1 MDDQRLAF
9 FTTIEDQGGVIVK
22 ETPKF
27 DLDLYI
33 QNYQGRTRFE
43 RLFHIGRSSVPLCV
57 DALKAAV
64 QEAKAGRDILRYQMA
79 VNSLFQAAP
88 NEPEALLDKAWLEAQ
103 AKENRD
109 TTINLQAELQGYKN
123 NLIKES
129 IRMGNEDLGK
139 HFEAIGDL
147 EAAMDSFWKMRP
159 DVSST
164 EQLVD
169 IGKLLVRVAIE
180 RHDWKSVSNHLSKHV
195 NSANDSDPK
204 AKALK
209 TYSRIANG
217 IAALGQE
224 RYKEAAF
231 SFVEASS
238 DVAPEVYNQIAS
250 PNDVAIYGG
259 LLALATMD
267 RHELQVNLLDNDS
280 FREFLQREPHIR
292 RAITQFVNGR
302 YAACIEILESYRPDY
317 LLDIYLQKHV
327 PKLYA
332 DIRTKSIVQYLK
344 PFSCVRLDT
353 MQKAFNGPGPS
364 IEDELSTMIKDGKLK
379 ARIDAINK
387 SVMPLS
393 TNSRQQMQSYALQ
406 TFENYE
412 KQALDRIRRMNIIAA
427 DLEVKGSRKP
437 GAMNDIP
444 LSMAMEDAGGLA

>member
-1 MDDQRLAF
+1 MDDRKLVF
-9 FTTIEDQGGVIVK
+9 FTSIEDQGGVIVK

-33 QNYQGRTRFE
+33 QNYKGRTRFE

-64 QEAKAGRDILRYQMA
+64 QEAKAGKDILRYQMA
-79 VNSLFQAAP
+79 VNSLFQAAR
-88 NEPEALLDKAWLEAQ
+88 NEPEALLDKAWLDAK
-103 AKENRD
+103 AKENRE
-109 TTINLQAELQGYKN
+109 TTLHLQAELQGYKN

-139 HFEAIGDL
+139 HFEAIGDV
-147 EAAMDSFWKMRP
+147 EAAMDSYWKMRP

-180 RHDWKSVSNHLSKHV
+180 RHDWKSVANHLSKHV

-209 TYSRIANG
+209 TYARIANG

-231 SFVEASS
+231 SFVEANS
-238 DVAPEVYNQIAS
+238 DVSPEVYNQIAS

-267 RHELQVNLLDNDS
+267 RHELQAHLLDNDS

-364 IEDELSTMIKDGKLK
+364 IEDELFTMIKDGKLN

-393 TNSRQQMQSYALQ
+393 TDSRQQMQSYALH
-406 TFENYE
+406 TFEDYE
-412 KQALDRIRRMNIIAA
+412 KQALDRIRRMNIMAA
-427 DLEVKGSRKP
+427 DLEVKGTRKP
-437 GAMNDIP
+437 GSMNDIP
-444 LSMAMEDAGGLA
+444 MGMAMEGAGDLA

>member
-1 MDDQRLAF
+1 MYLR
-9 FTTIEDQGGVIVK
+9 GSPK
-22 ETPKF
+22 EKVTRKSDNYDTNPVHF
-27 DLDLYI
+27 CYSI
-33 QNYQGRTRFE
+33 Q
-43 RLFHIGRSSVPLCV
+43 
-57 DALKAAV
+57 
-64 QEAKAGRDILRYQMA
+64 
-79 VNSLFQAAP
+79 
-88 NEPEALLDKAWLEAQ
+88 
-103 AKENRD
+103 
-109 TTINLQAELQGYKN
+109 
-123 NLIKES
+123 
-129 IRMGNEDLGK
+129 MGNEDLGK
-139 HFEAIGDL
+139 HFEAIGDV
-147 EAAMDSFWKMRP
+147 EAAMDSYWKMRP

-180 RHDWKSVSNHLSKHV
+180 RHDWKSVANHLSKHV

-209 TYSRIANG
+209 TYARIANG

-231 SFVEASS
+231 SFVEANS
-238 DVAPEVYNQIAS
+238 DVSPEVYNQIAS

-267 RHELQVNLLDNDS
+267 RHELQAHLLDNDS

-364 IEDELSTMIKDGKLK
+364 IEDELFTMIKDGKLN

-387 SVMPLS
+387 VCHVTSLFLQFIKYLFADQTSPSFKSRSCHSPPTLDSKCSHTPS
-393 TNSRQQMQSYALQ
+393 TRLRTTKSKPS
-406 TFENYE
+406 T
-412 KQALDRIRRMNIIAA
+412 
-427 DLEVKGSRKP
+427 GS
-437 GAMNDIP
+437 GA
-444 LSMAMEDAGGLA
+444 

>member
-1 MDDQRLAF
+1 MPPGQSENHDTKLMHFCDF
-9 FTTIEDQGGVIVK
+9 F
-22 ETPKF
+22 
-27 DLDLYI
+27 L
-33 QNYQGRTRFE
+33 
-43 RLFHIGRSSVPLCV
+43 
-57 DALKAAV
+57 
-64 QEAKAGRDILRYQMA
+64 QMG
-79 VNSLFQAAP
+79 
-88 NEPEALLDKAWLEAQ
+88 
-103 AKENRD
+103 
-109 TTINLQAELQGYKN
+109 T
-123 NLIKES
+123 
-129 IRMGNEDLGK
+129 EDLGK
-139 HFEAIGDL
+139 HFQSIGDV
-147 EAAMDSFWKMRP
+147 EAAMDSFWKMRTE
-159 DVSST
+159 VSST

-180 RHDWKSVSNHLSKHV
+180 RRDWKSIGSHLKPLNMV
-195 NSANDSDPK
+195 NDSDPK

-209 TYSRIANG
+209 TYSKIANG

-231 SFVEASS
+231 CFVEASS
-238 DVAPEVYNQIAS
+238 GVPPEIYNQIAS

-267 RHELQVNLLDNDS
+267 RHELQANLLDNDS

-364 IEDELSTMIKDGKLK
+364 IEDELFTMIKDGKLN

-387 SVMPLS
+387 VCSHLPLFVQCS
-393 TNSRQQMQSYALQ
+393 AVSSCSPDFFVQQQSLSPQFPQTLDSKCSQRHSRPWR
-406 TFENYE
+406 TTRN
-412 KQALDRIRRMNIIAA
+412 
-427 DLEVKGSRKP
+427 KP
-437 GAMNDIP
+437 LTESGA
-444 LSMAMEDAGGLA
+444 

>member
-1 MDDQRLAF
+1 MDDRKLAF
-9 FTTIEDQGGVIVK
+9 FTAIEDQGGVIVK

-33 QNYQGRTRFE
+33 QNYKGRTRFE
-43 RLFHIGRSSVPLCV
+43 RLLHIGRSSVPLCV
-57 DALKAAV
+57 DALTAAV
-64 QEAKAGRDILRYQMA
+64 QEAKAGSDILRYQMA

-88 NEPEALLDKAWLEAQ
+88 NEPEAILDKTWMESKE
-103 AKENRD
+103 KENRD
-109 TTINLQAELQGYKN
+109 TTAHLQAELQSYKN
-123 NLIKES
+123 NMIKES
-129 IRMGNEDLGK
+129 IRMGTEDLGK
-139 HFEAIGDL
+139 HFQSIGDV
-147 EAAMDSFWKMRP
+147 EAAMDSFWKMRTE
-159 DVSST
+159 VSST

-180 RHDWKSVSNHLSKHV
+180 RRDWKSIGSHLKPLNMV
-195 NSANDSDPK
+195 NDSDPK

-209 TYSRIANG
+209 TYSKIANG

-231 SFVEASS
+231 CFVEASS
-238 DVAPEVYNQIAS
+238 GVPPEIYNQIAS

-267 RHELQVNLLDNDS
+267 RHELQANLLDNDS

-364 IEDELSTMIKDGKLK
+364 IEDELFTMIKDGKLN

-387 SVMPLS
+387 SITPIS
-393 TNSRQQMQSYALQ
+393 TDSRQQMQSKALQ
-406 TFENYE
+406 TLENYE
-412 KQALDRIRRMNIIAA
+412 KQALDRIRRMNIMAA

-437 GAMNDIP
+437 GGMNDIS
-444 LSMAMEDAGGLA
+444 LSMTMDDTASLA

>member
-1 MDDQRLAF
+1 MDDRKLAF
-9 FTTIEDQGGVIVK
+9 FTAIEDQGGVIVK
-22 ETPKF
+22 
-27 DLDLYI
+27 
-33 QNYQGRTRFE
+33 GRTRFE

-64 QEAKAGRDILRYQMA
+64 QEAKAGSDILRYQMA

-88 NEPEALLDKAWLEAQ
+88 NEPEALLDKAWMESKE
-103 AKENRD
+103 KENRD
-109 TTINLQAELQGYKN
+109 TTAHLQAELQGYKN

-139 HFEAIGDL
+139 HFEAIGDV
-147 EAAMDSFWKMRP
+147 EAAMDSFWKMRT

-169 IGKLLVRVAIE
+169 LGKLLVRVAIE
-180 RHDWKSVSNHLSKHV
+180 RRDWKSIGNHLKPL
-195 NSANDSDPK
+195 NSVNDSDPK

-209 TYSRIANG
+209 TYSKIANG

-231 SFVEASS
+231 CFVEASS
-238 DVAPEVYNQIAS
+238 GVPPEIYNQIAS

-267 RHELQVNLLDNDS
+267 RHELQANLLDNDS

-364 IEDELSTMIKDGKLK
+364 IEDELFTMIKDGKLN

-387 SVMPLS
+387 SITPIS
-393 TNSRQQMQSYALQ
+393 TDSRQQMQSKALQ
-406 TFENYE
+406 TLENYE
-412 KQALDRIRRMNIIAA
+412 KQALDRIRRMNIMAA

-437 GAMNDIP
+437 GGMNDI
-444 LSMAMEDAGGLA
+444 LFSMTTDDTASLA